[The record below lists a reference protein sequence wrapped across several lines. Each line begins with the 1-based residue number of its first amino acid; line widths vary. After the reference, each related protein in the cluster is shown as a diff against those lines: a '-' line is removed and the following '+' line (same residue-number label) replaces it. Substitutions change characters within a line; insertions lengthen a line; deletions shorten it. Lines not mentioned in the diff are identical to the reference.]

1 MRRDE
6 SKEAGFEPA
15 SFASRV
21 SPRSRGRLDTS
32 TGPATQASTTLA
44 AGFERAVSAF
54 DLDAEVRLGE
64 VETDEFDEELRR
76 LSEDGVDLVVV
87 GARVM

>member
-1 MRRDE
+1 
-6 SKEAGFEPA
+6 
-15 SFASRV
+15 
-21 SPRSRGRLDTS
+21 
-32 TGPATQASTTLA
+32 LA